1 MDHIMYSKH
10 TERPDYVTSEIVESG
25 ISLGDEQGLNSAI
38 SYLAGCGVPDPV
50 IARVLTAP
58 ERRRTMGR
66 MRCRD
71 TRMAEEGSRFKFL
84 V

>member
-1 MDHIMYSKH
+1 MYSKH
-10 TERPDYVTSEIVESG
+10 AERPDHVTSEIVESG
-25 ISLGDEQGLNSAI
+25 ISLGDEHGLHSAI
-38 SYLAGCGVPDPV
+38 SYLSGCGVPDPV

-66 MRCRD
+66 MRCHE
-71 TRMAEEGSRFKFL
+71 THMNEEGSRFKFL